1 MGVNEQLSGESFS
14 ARPFR
19 AGLLLFICYLGF
31 VSLGLPDPL
40 IGVAWP
46 SVRDN
51 FGLRQGDVSLV
62 FFGNGCAYLLSS
74 FFAGRLLKLFSVGTI
89 LAGSSALVA
98 AAMFDFA
105 FARIWILFAAGSLL
119 HGFGSGAIDTGLHHY
134 VTTHFSARHMNWLH
148 ASYSVGAMLG
158 PALMTAA
165 ITHGDSWRLGYGVV
179 GSVLCL
185 LALLF
190 FATRA
195 RWTDSVSA
203 EHTVE
208 PAPERPAVSTVQA
221 MRHPM
226 VILHSVLF
234 FVYVGLEVSLGQ
246 WSFTVLTESRGIA
259 PDRAGYFV
267 TLYWAGILAGRI
279 GFGFIVERL
288 GIDTLV
294 RLSTAG
300 ALLGAALFAWNPF
313 PAASAIALIIAGLG
327 LAAIFPCLMTRTPQ
341 RLGPALSAH
350 AIGFQVGAGMIG
362 AAALPSLCGWIAQ
375 SAGLV
380 FVAPTIVAFSLAL
393 LLLHEAAVRM
403 SRGLSGRA

>member
-1 MGVNEQLSGESFS
+1 
-14 ARPFR
+14 
-19 AGLLLFICYLGF
+19 LLLFICYLGF

-51 FGLRQGDVSLV
+51 FALRQGDVSAV

-74 FFAGRLLKLFSVGTI
+74 FFAGRLLKLFSVGAI

-105 FARIWILFAAGSLL
+105 FARIWILFAAGALL

-134 VTTHFSARHMNWLH
+134 VTTHFSAKHMNWLH

-158 PALMTAA
+158 PAIMTAA
-165 ITHGDSWRLGYGVV
+165 IARGDSWRLGYGVV
-179 GSVLCL
+179 GTALLL

-195 RWTDSVSA
+195 RWNHRGPAAHAAEGSA
-203 EHTVE
+203 E
-208 PAPERPAVSTVQA
+208 PAPAVTSFLAV
-221 MRHPM
+221 RHPM
-226 VILHSVLF
+226 VVLHILLF

-246 WSFTVLTESRGIA
+246 WSFTVLTESRGLT
-259 PDRAGYFV
+259 PERAGFFV

-279 GFGFIVERL
+279 AFGFIVERL
-288 GIDTLV
+288 GIDSLV
-294 RLSTAG
+294 RLSTIG
-300 ALLGAALFAWNPF
+300 ALAGAALFMWNPF
-313 PAASAIALIIAGLG
+313 PASAPFALVLAGLG

-341 RLGPALSAH
+341 RLGPALSVH
-350 AIGFQVGAGMIG
+350 AIGSQVGAGMIG

-375 SAGLV
+375 TAGLA
-380 FVAPTIVAFSLAL
+380 FVAPAIAAFSGVL
-393 LLLHEAAVRM
+393 LVLHETALRM
-403 SRGLSGRA
+403 GRSPTVPPTALSTPPRGHP